1 MAKKKKSVSPLLA
14 SQLINFFFNPFLL
27 LHVLV
32 FIRLEDSTMSKV
44 EGAMLSEGDS
54 ERIAISASAAEGDVV
69 KYSPFSSSVDASF
82 WTKLADLKLN
92 TLRLNEDPIPIYGS
106 YGPPT
111 SEKDLQPA
119 RMRLDHT
126 SLSFS
131 SGSSDNNNNNNNSN
145 RNEVIFCNGTITV
158 LNTLEAFKRV
168 DKSIIFNSLT
178 TKILQ
183 TQEQDEDLSYLSSFH
198 CICFL
203 DLKKYTAV
211 YWFVFP
217 AISPTPPTRYFYA
230 SPSTSSIRPL
240 WANNNSLPSALEGDD
255 VTLLV
260 SKEEFSQAVFDMRMR
275 NTNSHSNSS
284 NNSFRTPPYSC
295 PPFFMVINIFRNAS
309 TSSSSTNAKVV
320 CIPLSIKGYQSLSKE
335 EKESCG
341 FCFLD
346 PSNDERHPGWPMRN
360 LLAFVTCKLSPEILP
375 RDKPIRIIAYR
386 PTIMRR
392 IYTENVISGI
402 STPST
407 QDADKSLLLFIKLNS
422 KLDYGTSKATL
433 VGWELNARMKSGPR
447 IVNLETI
454 LDPTLLASQSVDLNL
469 QLMKWRLLPNLN
481 TEMLKN
487 DTKCLLLGAG
497 TLGCN
502 VARTLLGW
510 GVRHLSIV
518 DNGRVSHSNPVRQSL
533 FESTDV
539 GKWKSIAAAD
549 TLRRIFPHVSAQG
562 YMLHIPMPGHAI
574 SKTPRDEEEAQLAVQ
589 TLEDL
594 IRSHDVIFLLT
605 DTRESRWL
613 PTVLAAVHDK
623 LLINAALGLDS
634 WLVIRHGGGPVC
646 NDTVASSDLG
656 CYFCNDVVAPENS
669 TKERTLDQQCTVT
682 RPGLAP
688 IASSIA
694 VELMVALLHTKD
706 RHRTM
711 PGAEAH
717 GSSNELGSVP
727 HQIRGFLTSYTLMTP
742 TTPRFRCCTACS
754 IPVINQYR
762 ESGFDLV
769 KRVGEDSTY
778 LEQLTGLSDFKKSVD
793 HTQLEWEDDDDDSSV
808 I

>member
-1 MAKKKKSVSPLLA
+1 
-14 SQLINFFFNPFLL
+14 
-27 LHVLV
+27 
-32 FIRLEDSTMSKV
+32 MSKV
-44 EGAMLSEGDS
+44 KDAVFPDGGNERTDIAAAAGEGE
-54 ERIAISASAAEGDVV
+54 VV
-69 KYSPFSSSVDASF
+69 KYTPFSSSVDASF

-92 TLRLNEDPIPIYGS
+92 TFRLNEDPIPIYGS

-111 SEKDLQPA
+111 SEMDPQPA

-131 SGSSDNNNNNNNSN
+131 SSNDNTTNNSN

-158 LNTLEAFKRV
+158 FNTLEALKRV
-168 DKSIIFNSLT
+168 DKSSFFNSLT
-178 TKILQ
+178 TKMLK
-183 TQEQDEDLSYLSSFH
+183 TQEEDEDLSYLSSFH

-217 AISPTPPTRYFYA
+217 AISPTPPTHYFDA
-230 SPSTSSIRPL
+230 SPSLSSIRPL
-240 WANNNSLPSALEGDD
+240 WSNSVPSVDSNDLK
-255 VTLLV
+255 LLV

-275 NTNSHSNSS
+275 NTNSHD
-284 NNSFRTPPYSC
+284 NNNNKSIRLAPYSC
-295 PPFFMVINIFRNAS
+295 PPFFMAINILGSGS
-309 TSSSSTNAKVV
+309 TSSSSSGNSKIV
-320 CIPLSIKGYQSLSKE
+320 CMPLSIEGYQSLSKE
-335 EKESCG
+335 GKESCA

-360 LLAFVTCKLSPEILP
+360 LLAFLTCKLSSEVLP
-375 RDKPIRIIAYR
+375 RDKPIHIIAYR

-392 IYTENVISGI
+392 IYTENVTSGI
-402 STPST
+402 SNFSTPE
-407 QDADKSLLLFIKLNS
+407 ADRSLLLSIKLNS
-422 KLDYGTSKATL
+422 NLDYGISKATL
-433 VGWELNARMKSGPR
+433 VGWELNARMKPGPR

-510 GVRHLSIV
+510 GVRNLSIV

-539 GKWKSIAAAD
+539 GKYKSMAAAD
-549 TLRRIFPHVSAQG
+549 ALRRIFPHVSAQG
-562 YMLHIPMPGHAI
+562 YILHIPMPGHAL
-574 SKTPRDEEEAQLAVQ
+574 SNTSRGEEEALLAVQ
-589 TLEDL
+589 TLEEL
-594 IRSHDVIFLLT
+594 IVLHDVIFLLT

-634 WLVIRHGGGPVC
+634 WLVIRHGGGPIC
-646 NDTVASSDLG
+646 NETVASSSLSGSTFVPSSDLG

-706 RHRTM
+706 KHRTM
-711 PGAEAH
+711 PIAELQ
-717 GSSNELGSVP
+717 SSNELGSVP
-727 HQIRGFLTSYTLMTP
+727 HQIRGFLRSYTLMTP

-754 IPVINQYR
+754 IPVINQYK
-762 ESGFDLV
+762 ESGFALV

-778 LEQLTGLSDFKKSVD
+778 LEHLTGLSEFKKSVD
-793 HTQLEWEDDDDDSSV
+793 HTQLEWDDDDEDDSF
-808 I
+808 